1 MRRMGEE
8 PMKSNA
14 RRTLI
19 ATLFVG
25 WSAAA
30 ALAFS
35 DHAVLNLLLLIIFGF
50 CSVFLMLI
58 RCENCGTLLYRKDKK
73 EHGFPSFA
81 MLFPDTTCPV
91 CGIERR

>member
-1 MRRMGEE
+1 MEE
-8 PMKSNA
+8 SLRESSA
-14 RRTLI
+14 RLK
-19 ATLFVG
+19 LFAAVSVG

-35 DHAVLNLLLLIIFGF
+35 DHAILNLVLIFVFGF

-58 RCENCGTLLYRKDKK
+58 RCENCLTLLYRKDKK
-73 EHGFPSFA
+73 EHGFPSIAF
-81 MLFPDTTCPV
+81 LFPEKRCPV